1 MGRKVFL
8 VFSSVGCQLSDL
20 VPANKGR
27 QSLVDSLIIAY
38 DLHSKC
44 EIISVANADASD
56 LTAYHS
62 PQYVAKLLEVRSD
75 DFSDEEED
83 AIERLKNTLGV
94 TCDANSV
101 RTADSDK
108 ENTQLDHVGDDM
120 YGLEYDTPVFPFMNE
135 YVKFVAGSSLSAA
148 RCLLTCVNSRRIS
161 INWYGGRHHCF
172 KNRASGFCYVN
183 DVVLAILKLRQKFK
197 KVAYVDLDLHHGD
210 GVERA
215 FQFSHNVTTC
225 SVHMHDIG
233 FYPGTGGLKS
243 SRRGM
248 YNIPL
253 KRGLKDETMVQV
265 VRDFVCPLMKAGD
278 PEVIVLQLGCD
289 GLVSDPS
296 GQWNLTIRGYWSAVE
311 LILKCFPNVSFLVLG
326 GGGYD
331 HTEAAKCWAYIT
343 KMIIGDESEWTEI
356 PDHDHQEDYSRDS
369 FQFWTVKNQEPKVG
383 RKDENTPEYLRML
396 KNSLDIFM

>member
-1 MGRKVFL
+1 
-8 VFSSVGCQLSDL
+8 
-20 VPANKGR
+20 
-27 QSLVDSLIIAY
+27 
-38 DLHSKC
+38 
-44 EIISVANADASD
+44 
-56 LTAYHS
+56 
-62 PQYVAKLLEVRSD
+62 
-75 DFSDEEED
+75 
-83 AIERLKNTLGV
+83 
-94 TCDANSV
+94 
-101 RTADSDK
+101 
-108 ENTQLDHVGDDM
+108 
-120 YGLEYDTPVFPFMNE
+120 
-135 YVKFVAGSSLSAA
+135 
-148 RCLLTCVNSRRIS
+148 
-161 INWYGGRHHCF
+161 
-172 KNRASGFCYVN
+172 
-183 DVVLAILKLRQKFK
+183 
-197 KVAYVDLDLHHGD
+197 
-210 GVERA
+210 
-215 FQFSHNVTTC
+215 
-225 SVHMHDIG
+225 MHDIG

-265 VRDFVCPLMKAGD
+265 VRDFVCPLIKAGD